1 MANPLQSPTPPAAPL
16 QDQQQQTSP
25 QGTPGGAQPQI
36 AAPPPPP
43 SHEQTVAALR
53 HFHAIK
59 DELDVLWKNPNL
71 GKSDIKS
78 AIIDGA
84 TKLVATRII
93 TPAQAVMQLGQV
105 PDKPIDQ
112 RKWIQQQLATTMQAA
127 NMILDHHR
135 ESGPG
140 TQHFA
145 TEMAAEQSN
154 PDKHIET
161 MSGVMDHY
169 TKKHHG

>member
-1 MANPLQSPTPPAAPL
+1 MANPLQSSTPPDAPL
-16 QDQQQQTSP
+16 QGQQQTAA
-25 QGTPGGAQPQI
+25 PGDPTGPQPQA

-127 NMILDHHR
+127 NMVLDHHR
-135 ESGPG
+135 SAGPG
-140 TQHFA
+140 SQHFA
-145 TEMAAEQSN
+145 TEMAAAQSD
-154 PDKHIET
+154 PDKHLET
-161 MSGVMDHY
+161 MGGVMDHY
-169 TKKHHG
+169 SGKRNG